1 MKDSRKNLFWNFFET
16 YAFKKGTHKQ
26 KKEFRMKK
34 ENILINKLNTAPYCS
49 AVEND
54 EKIRFDSLANLISD
68 VKHEIYV
75 IEEDE
80 LVEEAKDGI
89 RCAKHYKAK
98 PNTIRGL
105 EAEYKGI
112 KTEYKELKRYLKHL
126 TK

>member
-1 MKDSRKNLFWNFFET
+1 
-16 YAFKKGTHKQ
+16 
-26 KKEFRMKK
+26 MKK

-54 EKIRFDSLANLISD
+54 ENIRFDSLANLISD

-80 LVEEAKDGI
+80 LVEEAKDTI
-89 RCAKHYKAK
+89 RCAKHSSFGKVK
-98 PNTIRGL
+98 PSTIRGL